1 MKPTF
6 EVLELA
12 REVIATATAKG
23 LTVGTAESCTGGLI
37 SGVLTAVPGASAA
50 YLGGLVTYSNAMK
63 TELLGVPEAL
73 FAVYGAVSEEVARA
87 MAEGARKRLGVD
99 VAVSVTGIAGPGGGS
114 AAKPVG
120 TVWIAVAESEETLVW
135 RMGYGDVG
143 RDEVRELTVRDAL
156 ERVLGAIK

>member
-12 REVIATATAKG
+12 KEVIATATAKG

-50 YLGGLVTYSNAMK
+50 YFGGVVTYSNAMK

-73 FAVYGAVSEEVARA
+73 FAGYGAVSEEVARA

-120 TVWIAVAESEETLVW
+120 TVWIAVAGGEETLVW

-156 ERVLGAIK
+156 ERVLGAIR